1 LKLKTSLIT
10 IFLFFTC
17 IYACFAQNYKKNIE
31 KRFDEFYNLIA
42 RNNIEQ
48 AVEYMP
54 DAFFAVIPKTQ
65 LIVALKTVMN
75 NKELDYKILD
85 YKILEIKDAKLIDKN
100 YYAVLTYTS
109 NIAMKFKQVD
119 SLATS
124 EKKKQRLDLLK
135 AGLANTFGTD
145 NVKLDEA
152 TSFFMITARKKSCGI
167 SADGLNGWKFV
178 NIEPRQRLLSD
189 KILPKEIIETL

>member
-1 LKLKTSLIT
+1 MKLKAPLI
-10 IFLFFTC
+10 IILLFTC
-17 IYACFAQNYKKNIE
+17 ICTSYAQDYKKNIE

-48 AVEYMP
+48 AVEYIP
-54 DAFFAVIPKTQ
+54 DSFFTVIPKAQ
-65 LIVALKTVMN
+65 MIVALKSVMN

-109 NIAMKFKQVD
+109 NIAMKFRQVD
-119 SLATS
+119 SLETT
-124 EKKKQRLDLLK
+124 EKKKQRLGLLK
-135 AGLANTFGTD
+135 LSLANTFGTD

-152 TSFFMITARKKSCGI
+152 TNFFMITARKKSCGV

-178 NIEPRQRLLSD
+178 NIESRQRLLLD
-189 KILPKEIIETL
+189 KVLPKEIVETL